1 MLSIKVRI
9 YLFYVA
15 AVAFVSIGLWLI
27 GAGLFSTGG
36 FTALV
41 VGGLMLA
48 TGVVDYA
55 MGRYLQRMYLQ
66 PAQQQVGQQAQ
77 PTGQVQPSDASGEAQ
92 PAQQSGQSRPVTEGH
107 GAGSPGGG
115 SAA

>member
-1 MLSIKVRI
+1 MMLSIKVRI

-15 AVAFVSIGLWLI
+15 AVAFVSIGMWLI

-66 PAQQQVGQQAQ
+66 PAQQPAG
-77 PTGQVQPSDASGEAQ
+77 Q
-92 PAQQSGQSRPVTEGH
+92 PAASEPSGQPRPASADGGH
-107 GAGSPGGG
+107 GTGSPGGG

>member
-66 PAQQQVGQQAQ
+66 PAQQ
-77 PTGQVQPSDASGEAQ
+77 
-92 PAQQSGQSRPVTEGH
+92 SGQSRPVTEGH

>member
-1 MLSIKVRI
+1 MLSVKIRI

-15 AVAFVSIGLWLI
+15 AVAFVSIGMWLI

-41 VGGLMLA
+41 VGGLMFA
-48 TGVVDYA
+48 TGIVDFA
-55 MGRYLQRMYLQ
+55 MGRYLQRLYLQ
-66 PAQQQVGQQAQ
+66 PAQQQGGAPQQSTQQ
-77 PTGQVQPSDASGEAQ
+77 PTQQ
-92 PAQQSGQSRPVTEGH
+92 PAQQSAQSPAPEGG

>member
-1 MLSIKVRI
+1 MMLSIKVRI

-15 AVAFVSIGLWLI
+15 AVAFVSIGMWLI

-36 FTALV
+36 FTALL

-66 PAQQQVGQQAQ
+66 PAQ
-77 PTGQVQPSDASGEAQ
+77 P
-92 PAQQSGQSRPVTEGH
+92 PAGPAAPAEPSGQPRPAADGGQGT
-107 GAGSPGGG
+107 GSPGGG
-115 SAA
+115 STA

>member
-15 AVAFVSIGLWLI
+15 AVAFVSIGMWLV

-48 TGVVDYA
+48 TGVVDFA
-55 MGRYLQRMYLQ
+55 MGRYLQRLYLA
-66 PAQQQVGQQAQ
+66 PAQQPQ
-77 PTGQVQPSDASGEAQ
+77 PDAGTARAAPDGGNTQ
-92 PAQQSGQSRPVTEGH
+92 
-107 GAGSPGGG
+107 SPGGG
-115 SAA
+115 TAG

>member
-1 MLSIKVRI
+1 MKIRI

-15 AVAFVSIGLWLI
+15 AVAFVSIGLWMI

-41 VGGLMLA
+41 VGGLMFA
-48 TGVVDYA
+48 TGVVDFA
-55 MGRYLQRMYLQ
+55 MGRYLQRQYLY
-66 PAQQQVGQQAQ
+66 PTQQQQAQ
-77 PTGQVQPSDASGEAQ
+77 QPAPPGQSSAQ
-92 PAQQSGQSRPVTEGH
+92 PADGG

>member
-15 AVAFVSIGLWLI
+15 AVAFVSIGMWLI

-41 VGGLMLA
+41 VGGLMFA
-48 TGVVDYA
+48 TGVVDFA
-55 MGRYLQRMYLQ
+55 MGRYLQRLYLV
-66 PAQQQVGQQAQ
+66 PAQQPQAQ
-77 PTGQVQPSDASGEAQ
+77 PDSGAAQASSDGGDA
-92 PAQQSGQSRPVTEGH
+92 R
-107 GAGSPGGG
+107 SPGGG
-115 SAA
+115 TAG

>member
-1 MLSIKVRI
+1 MLSIKVRV

-15 AVAFVSIGLWLI
+15 AVAFVSIGMWLI

-48 TGVVDYA
+48 TGVVDFA
-55 MGRYLQRMYLQ
+55 MGRYLQRMYLN
-66 PAQQQVGQQAQ
+66 PA
-77 PTGQVQPSDASGEAQ
+77 AQ
-92 PAQQSGQSRPVTEGH
+92 PAADASAGTPASGQGSA
-107 GAGSPGGG
+107 GAPGGG
-115 SAA
+115 SAG

>member
-15 AVAFVSIGLWLI
+15 AVAFVSIGMWLI

-41 VGGLMLA
+41 VGGLMFA
-48 TGVVDYA
+48 TGVVDFA

-66 PAQQQVGQQAQ
+66 PAQPPQQQPVGQPVQQAAD
-77 PTGQVQPSDASGEAQ
+77 GG
-92 PAQQSGQSRPVTEGH
+92 

>member
-15 AVAFVSIGLWLI
+15 AVAFISIGLWLI

-36 FTALV
+36 FTALL

-55 MGRYLQRMYLQ
+55 MGRYLQRMYLN
-66 PAQQQVGQQAQ
+66 PALAQA
-77 PTGQVQPSDASGEAQ
+77 GGAG
-92 PAQQSGQSRPVTEGH
+92 
-107 GAGSPGGG
+107 GAGSPAAAAQAGPGADAGADRDPPAGAAGGG
-115 SAA
+115 AR

>member
-1 MLSIKVRI
+1 MLSIKVRV

-15 AVAFVSIGLWLI
+15 AVAFVSIGMWLI

-55 MGRYLQRMYLQ
+55 MGRYLQRMYLN
-66 PAQQQVGQQAQ
+66 PA
-77 PTGQVQPSDASGEAQ
+77 AQ
-92 PAQQSGQSRPVTEGH
+92 PASQDTADPAPAGGQGGSA
-107 GAGSPGGG
+107 GAPGGG
-115 SAA
+115 NPA

>member
-15 AVAFVSIGLWLI
+15 AVAFVSIGMWLI

-66 PAQQQVGQQAQ
+66 PAQQ
-77 PTGQVQPSDASGEAQ
+77 
-92 PAQQSGQSRPVTEGH
+92 PAQQPAGQPAASEPSGQPRPASADGGH
-107 GAGSPGGG
+107 GTGSPGGG

>member
-1 MLSIKVRI
+1 MLSVKIRI

-15 AVAFVSIGLWLI
+15 AVAFVSIGMWLI

-41 VGGLMLA
+41 VGGLMFA
-48 TGVVDYA
+48 TGIVDFA
-55 MGRYLQRMYLQ
+55 MGRYLQRLYLQ
-66 PAQQQVGQQAQ
+66 PAQQQGGAPQQSTQQ
-77 PTGQVQPSDASGEAQ
+77 PTQQ
-92 PAQQSGQSRPVTEGH
+92 PAQQSAQSPALEGG

>member
-15 AVAFVSIGLWLI
+15 AVAFVSIGMWLI

-41 VGGLMLA
+41 VGGLMFA
-48 TGVVDYA
+48 TGVVDFA
-55 MGRYLQRMYLQ
+55 MGRYLQRLYL
-66 PAQQQVGQQAQ
+66 A
-77 PTGQVQPSDASGEAQ
+77 
-92 PAQQSGQSRPVTEGH
+92 PAQQSPPQAQP
-107 GAGSPGGG
+107 AGG
-115 SAA
+115 SAAAAPDGGNAGSQGGGTAA

>member
-1 MLSIKVRI
+1 MLSIKFRI

-15 AVAFVSIGLWLI
+15 AVAFVSIGMWLI

-55 MGRYLQRMYLQ
+55 MGRYLQPAGQ
-66 PAQQQVGQQAQ
+66 PA
-77 PTGQVQPSDASGEAQ
+77 ASE
-92 PAQQSGQSRPVTEGH
+92 PSGQPRPASADGGH
-107 GAGSPGGG
+107 GTGSPGGG

>member
-41 VGGLMLA
+41 VGGLMFA
-48 TGVVDYA
+48 TGVVDFA
-55 MGRYLQRMYLQ
+55 MGRYLQRLYLQ
-66 PAQQQVGQQAQ
+66 PATQTA
-77 PTGQVQPSDASGEAQ
+77 PADDARQTVAEPGSA
-92 PAQQSGQSRPVTEGH
+92 
-107 GAGSPGGG
+107 GAPGGG
-115 SAA
+115 NAG

>member
-15 AVAFVSIGLWLI
+15 AVAFVSIGIWLI

-41 VGGLMLA
+41 VGGLMFA
-48 TGVVDYA
+48 TGVVDFA

-66 PAQQQVGQQAQ
+66 PAGQQ
-77 PTGQVQPSDASGEAQ
+77 GGQ
-92 PAQQSGQSRPVTEGH
+92 PAASSADGGAGSP

>member
-15 AVAFVSIGLWLI
+15 AVAFVSIGMWLI

-41 VGGLMLA
+41 IGGLMFA
-48 TGVVDYA
+48 TGVVDFA
-55 MGRYLQRMYLQ
+55 MGRYLQRLYLQ
-66 PAQQQVGQQAQ
+66 PASPPATQAAAVGESRQ
-77 PTGQVQPSDASGEAQ
+77 PVAD
-92 PAQQSGQSRPVTEGH
+92 
-107 GAGSPGGG
+107 AGSAGAPGSGNAG
-115 SAA
+115 

>member
-1 MLSIKVRI
+1 MLSLKIRI

-15 AVAFVSIGLWLI
+15 AVAFVSIGLWMI

-41 VGGLMLA
+41 VGGLMFA
-48 TGVVDYA
+48 TGVVDFA
-55 MGRYLQRMYLQ
+55 MGRYLQRQYLY
-66 PAQQQVGQQAQ
+66 PTQQQQAQ
-77 PTGQVQPSDASGEAQ
+77 QPAPPGQSSAQ
-92 PAQQSGQSRPVTEGH
+92 PADGG

>member
-15 AVAFVSIGLWLI
+15 AVAFVSIGMWLI

-41 VGGLMLA
+41 IGGLMFA
-48 TGVVDYA
+48 TGVVDFA
-55 MGRYLQRMYLQ
+55 MGRYLQRLYLQ
-66 PAQQQVGQQAQ
+66 PASPPATQAAAVGESRQ
-77 PTGQVQPSDASGEAQ
+77 PVADA
-92 PAQQSGQSRPVTEGH
+92 
-107 GAGSPGGG
+107 GG
-115 SAA
+115 SGAPGSGNAG

>member
-15 AVAFVSIGLWLI
+15 AVAFVTIGMWMI

-41 VGGLMLA
+41 FGGLMFA
-48 TGVVDYA
+48 TGVVDFA
-55 MGRYLQRMYLQ
+55 MGRYLQRLYLTPGSQSAPQAEAEPGSPPGSQ
-66 PAQQQVGQQAQ
+66 P
-77 PTGQVQPSDASGEAQ
+77 
-92 PAQQSGQSRPVTEGH
+92 
-107 GAGSPGGG
+107 GSPGGG
-115 SAA
+115 NAA

>member
-15 AVAFVSIGLWLI
+15 AVAFVSIGMWLI

-41 VGGLMLA
+41 IGGLMFA
-48 TGVVDYA
+48 TGVVDFA
-55 MGRYLQRMYLQ
+55 MGRYLQRLYLQ
-66 PAQQQVGQQAQ
+66 PAAPPAAQAAVVGESRQ
-77 PTGQVQPSDASGEAQ
+77 PVADAGNAGAPGSGN
-92 PAQQSGQSRPVTEGH
+92 
-107 GAGSPGGG
+107 AG
-115 SAA
+115 

>member
-1 MLSIKVRI
+1 MLSLKIRI

-15 AVAFVSIGLWLI
+15 AVAFVSIGLWMI

-41 VGGLMLA
+41 VGGLMFA
-48 TGVVDYA
+48 TGVVDFA
-55 MGRYLQRMYLQ
+55 MGRYLQRQYLY
-66 PAQQQVGQQAQ
+66 PTQQQQAQ
-77 PTGQVQPSDASGEAQ
+77 PQHEQQPAPPGQSSAQ
-92 PAQQSGQSRPVTEGH
+92 PADGG